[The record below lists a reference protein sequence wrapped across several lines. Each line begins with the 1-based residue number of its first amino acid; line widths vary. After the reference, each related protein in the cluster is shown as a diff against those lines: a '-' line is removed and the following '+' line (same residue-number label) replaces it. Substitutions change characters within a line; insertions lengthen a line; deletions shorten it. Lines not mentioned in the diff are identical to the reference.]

1 MINSINSSS
10 ASFMSQQSSQA
21 AKLTT
26 EQSDFVKETLAEF
39 DAENLTEENAQ
50 SIQAAFKEQGIE
62 PTKELADLMSELEF
76 DAKSIGDAGRVE
88 GQRPPPPPP
97 PPPPPQNSLE
107 SVDTDEVVSYLDEL
121 LTEYSSQL
129 SDEDKELILAS
140 VQEKFGLSE
149 GDSLLNVTA

>member
-10 ASFMSQQSSQA
+10 ANFMPQQSSQA

-26 EQSDFVKETLAEF
+26 EQSDFVKEMLAEF

-88 GQRPPPPPP
+88 G
-97 PPPPPQNSLE
+97 PPQNSLE

-129 SDEDKELILAS
+129 SDEDKESILAS
-140 VQEKFGLSE
+140 VQEKFGLSD

>member
-1 MINSINSSS
+1 ME
-10 ASFMSQQSSQA
+10 
-21 AKLTT
+21 LVCD
-26 EQSDFVKETLAEF
+26 EDG
-39 DAENLTEENAQ
+39 Q
-50 SIQAAFKEQGIE
+50 SIQAAFEEQGIS

-76 DAKSIGDAGRVE
+76 DAKSIGDAGRPE
-88 GQRPPPPPP
+88 GQR

-129 SDEDKELILAS
+129 SDEDKESILSS

>member
-1 MINSINSSS
+1 MINNIGSSS
-10 ASFMSQQSSQA
+10 VSFVPQQSSQA

-26 EQSDFVKETLAEF
+26 EQSDFVKETLAQF
-39 DAENLTEENAQ
+39 DAENLTSDDAQ

-62 PTKELADLMSELEF
+62 PTKELADLMGELEF
-76 DAKSIGDAGRVE
+76 DAK
-88 GQRPPPPPP
+88 GQR

-121 LTEYSSQL
+121 LTEYSNQL
-129 SDEDKELILAS
+129 SDEDKESILAS

>member
-1 MINSINSSS
+1 MINSIGSS
-10 ASFMSQQSSQA
+10 ASFMTQQSSQVSA
-21 AKLTT
+21 LTSEQT
-26 EQSDFVKETLAEF
+26 EFVKETLAEF
-39 DAENLTEENAQ
+39 DAQNLSMEDAQ
-50 SIQAAFKEQGIE
+50 SIQAAFEEQGIS
-62 PTKELADLMSELEF
+62 PTKELADLMSELDF
-76 DAKSIGDAGRVE
+76 DAKSIGDAGRPE
-88 GQRPPPPPP
+88 GLR

-129 SDEDKELILAS
+129 SDEDKESILSS

>member
-1 MINSINSSS
+1 MP
-10 ASFMSQQSSQA
+10 QQNSQA

-39 DAENLTEENAQ
+39 DAENLTSDDAQ
-50 SIQAAFKEQGIE
+50 SIQAAFKEQGIA
-62 PTKELADLMSELEF
+62 PTKELADLMGELEF

-88 GQRPPPPPP
+88 GQRPPPPK
-97 PPPPPQNSLE
+97 NSLE

-129 SDEDKELILAS
+129 SDEDKESILAS

>member
-1 MINSINSSS
+1 MINSISGSS
-10 ASFMSQQSSQA
+10 ASFISQQSSQA
-21 AKLTT
+21 SKLTT

-39 DAENLTEENAQ
+39 NAENLSAEDAQ

-76 DAKSIGDAGRVE
+76 DAKSIGDVGRVE
-88 GQRPPPPPP
+88 GQR

-129 SDEDKELILAS
+129 SDEDKESILAS

>member
-1 MINSINSSS
+1 MINSISGSS
-10 ASFMSQQSSQA
+10 ASFISQQSSQA
-21 AKLTT
+21 SKLTT

-39 DAENLTEENAQ
+39 NAENLSAEDAQ

-88 GQRPPPPPP
+88 GQRPPPPT
-97 PPPPPQNSLE
+97 QNSLE

-129 SDEDKELILAS
+129 SDEDKESILAS

>member
-10 ASFMSQQSSQA
+10 ASFMSQQSSQT

-26 EQSDFVKETLAEF
+26 EQSDFIKETLAQF
-39 DAENLTEENAQ
+39 DTENLTSDDAQ
-50 SIQAAFKEQGIE
+50 SIQAAFKEQGIA
-62 PTKELADLMSELEF
+62 PTKELADLMGELEF
-76 DAKSIGDAGRVE
+76 DAKSIGDAGRAE
-88 GQRPPPPPP
+88 GQH
-97 PPPPPQNSLE
+97 PPPPQNSLE

-121 LTEYSSQL
+121 LTEYSNQL
-129 SDEDKELILAS
+129 SDEDKESILAS

>member
-1 MINSINSSS
+1 MINSISGSS
-10 ASFMSQQSSQA
+10 ASFISQQSSQA
-21 AKLTT
+21 SKLTT

-39 DAENLTEENAQ
+39 DAENLSAEDAQ

-88 GQRPPPPPP
+88 GQRPPPPP
-97 PPPPPQNSLE
+97 QNSLE

-129 SDEDKELILAS
+129 SDEDKESILAS

-149 GDSLLNVTA
+149 GDSLVNVTA

>member
-10 ASFMSQQSSQA
+10 ASFMPQQSSQA

-88 GQRPPPPPP
+88 GQRPPPPP
-97 PPPPPQNSLE
+97 QNSLE

-129 SDEDKELILAS
+129 SDEDKESILAS
-140 VQEKFGLSE
+140 VQEKFGLSD

>member
-1 MINSINSSS
+1 
-10 ASFMSQQSSQA
+10 
-21 AKLTT
+21 
-26 EQSDFVKETLAEF
+26 
-39 DAENLTEENAQ
+39 
-50 SIQAAFKEQGIE
+50 
-62 PTKELADLMSELEF
+62 MSELEF

-88 GQRPPPPPP
+88 GQR

-129 SDEDKELILAS
+129 SDEDKESILAS

>member
-10 ASFMSQQSSQA
+10 AIFTSQQNSQTT
-21 AKLTT
+21 KLTT
-26 EQSDFVKETLAEF
+26 DQSNFVKETLAEF
-39 DAENLTEENAQ
+39 DANNLTAEDAQ
-50 SIQAAFKEQGIE
+50 SIQAAFKEQGIT
-62 PTKELADLMSELEF
+62 PSKELADLMGELDF
-76 DAKSIGDAGRVE
+76 DAKSIGDAGRAE
-88 GQRPPPPPP
+88 GQR

-129 SDEDKELILAS
+129 SDDDKESILAS

-149 GDSLLNVTA
+149 GDSLLNITA

>member
-1 MINSINSSS
+1 MINNIGSSS
-10 ASFMSQQSSQA
+10 ASFVPQQSNQA

-26 EQSDFVKETLAEF
+26 EQSDFVKETLAQF
-39 DAENLTEENAQ
+39 DAENLTSDDAQ

-62 PTKELADLMSELEF
+62 PTKELADLMGELEF
-76 DAKSIGDAGRVE
+76 DAKSIGDAGRAE
-88 GQRPPPPPP
+88 GQR
-97 PPPPPQNSLE
+97 PPPQNSLE

-121 LTEYSSQL
+121 LTEYSNQL
-129 SDEDKELILAS
+129 SDEDKESILAS

>member
-1 MINSINSSS
+1 MINSISGSS
-10 ASFMSQQSSQA
+10 ASFISQQSSQA
-21 AKLTT
+21 SKLTT

-39 DAENLTEENAQ
+39 DAENLSAEDAQ

-88 GQRPPPPPP
+88 GQRPPPPP
-97 PPPPPQNSLE
+97 QNSLE

-121 LTEYSSQL
+121 LTEYSNQL
-129 SDEDKELILAS
+129 SDEDKESILAS

>member
-10 ASFMSQQSSQA
+10 ASLMSQQSSQT

-26 EQSDFVKETLAEF
+26 EQSDFIKATLAQF
-39 DAENLTEENAQ
+39 DAENLTSDDAQ
-50 SIQAAFKEQGIE
+50 SIQAAFKEQGIA
-62 PTKELADLMSELEF
+62 PTKELADLMGELEF
-76 DAKSIGDAGRVE
+76 DAKSIGDAGRAE
-88 GQRPPPPPP
+88 GQR
-97 PPPPPQNSLE
+97 PPPPQNSLE

-121 LTEYSSQL
+121 LTEYSNQL
-129 SDEDKELILAS
+129 SDEDKESILAS

>member
-1 MINSINSSS
+1 MINSISGSS
-10 ASFMSQQSSQA
+10 ASFISQQSSQA
-21 AKLTT
+21 SKLTT

-39 DAENLTEENAQ
+39 NAENLSAEDAQ

-88 GQRPPPPPP
+88 GQRPPPPP
-97 PPPPPQNSLE
+97 QNSLE

-129 SDEDKELILAS
+129 SDEDKESILAS

>member
-1 MINSINSSS
+1 MP
-10 ASFMSQQSSQA
+10 QQSSQA

-26 EQSDFVKETLAEF
+26 EQSDFVKETLSEF

-76 DAKSIGDAGRVE
+76 DAKSIGDAGRAE
-88 GQRPPPPPP
+88 GQRPPPPPA
-97 PPPPPQNSLE
+97 QNSLE

-129 SDEDKELILAS
+129 SDEDKESILAS

>member
-1 MINSINSSS
+1 MINNIGSSS
-10 ASFMSQQSSQA
+10 VSFVPQQSSQA

-26 EQSDFVKETLAEF
+26 EQSDFVKETLAQF
-39 DAENLTEENAQ
+39 DAENLTSDDAQ

-62 PTKELADLMSELEF
+62 PTKELADLMGELEF
-76 DAKSIGDAGRVE
+76 DAKSIGDAGRAE
-88 GQRPPPPPP
+88 GQR

-129 SDEDKELILAS
+129 SDEDKESILAS